1 MRIGR
6 ALLALAAVAL
16 PAFAAEYSLELKP
29 ANTKIQWTL
38 GDVLHSVH
46 GTFDLKRGTINFDTD
61 TGKASGQVVVDVAS
75 GDSGSP
81 PRDHRMHAGV
91 LESKKYPEA
100 VFTPDRV
107 EGALAV
113 SGTSNIKLH
122 GMFTIHGA
130 AHELTMDVQ
139 TKATADQMNAT
150 ITFDVPYVAWGMKDP
165 SKFVLKVDKTV
176 HVSIEGSGPL
186 QKR

>member
-6 ALLALAAVAL
+6 ALLALAAIAL
-16 PAFAAEYSLELKP
+16 PAFAAECSLELKP
-29 ANTKIQWTL
+29 ENTKIQWTL
-38 GDVLHSVH
+38 SGLHTVH
-46 GTFDLKRGTINFDTD
+46 GTFDLKRGAINFDTE
-61 TGKASGQVVVDVAS
+61 TGNASGQVVVDIAS

-113 SGTSNIKLH
+113 PGTSNVKLH

-130 AHELTMDVQ
+130 EHEMTMNVQ
-139 TKATADQMNAT
+139 ARTTPDQLSAT
-150 ITFDVPYVAWGMKDP
+150 ITFDIPYVAWGMKDP
-165 SKFVLKVDKTV
+165 SKFVFKVDKTV